1 MVDAL
6 ASGASACMGVEVQ
19 VLSWAPKLTRHF
31 DKSKQNQIVGFCFGP
46 FSGPLFGP
54 LRRFQCAN
62 CQVWVRVS
70 T

>member
-31 DKSKQNQIVGFCFGP
+31 DKSKQNQSVGFCSGP
-46 FSGPLFGP
+46 FSGPLLGGGHHG
-54 LRRFQCAN
+54 A
-62 CQVWVRVS
+62 
-70 T
+70 